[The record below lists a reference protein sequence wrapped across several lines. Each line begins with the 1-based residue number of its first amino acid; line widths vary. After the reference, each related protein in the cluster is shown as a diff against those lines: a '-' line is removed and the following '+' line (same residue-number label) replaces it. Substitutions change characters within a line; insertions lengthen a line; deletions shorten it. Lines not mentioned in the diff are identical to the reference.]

1 MNAVYIKILNKKK
14 RKKGAIKANICKDI
28 EPAAKALVLSKPM
41 AIFHSGD
48 RKS

>member
-14 RKKGAIKANICKDI
+14 RKKRVIRANVYKDIKLAIKA
-28 EPAAKALVLSKPM
+28 LVVNKLI
-41 AIFHSGD
+41 AIFYLGD